1 MPLFD
6 GMVQSVLNVAHHHFL
21 HDMADLKMLSLT
33 LLAAVALPIVA
44 AELPAGVIAVPLS
57 RDLGQTAYYA
67 EFQVGTP
74 PQKEYLKIDTG
85 SPNFSFLNPRNPVC
99 GSQNCKKF
107 GTYDNTTST

>member
-6 GMVQSVLNVAHHHFL
+6 RIVQSVLNVAHHHFL

-44 AELPAGVIAVPLS
+44 AKLPAGVIAVPLS
-57 RDLGQTAYYA
+57 WDLGQTAYYA
-67 EFQVGTP
+67 EFQVSTP

-99 GSQNCKKF
+99 SSQNCKKF
-107 GTYDNTTST
+107 GTYNNTTST